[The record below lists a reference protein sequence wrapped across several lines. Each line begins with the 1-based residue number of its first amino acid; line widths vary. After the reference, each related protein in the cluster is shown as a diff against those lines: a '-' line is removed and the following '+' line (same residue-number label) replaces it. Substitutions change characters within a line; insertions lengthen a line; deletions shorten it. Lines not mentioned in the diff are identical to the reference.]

1 MWEEYLELSLSENL
15 RPSMKDE
22 DDIDEE
28 LKKRVLMTEDDSYIK
43 YNLTYP

>member
-15 RPSMKDE
+15 RPLMKDE
-22 DDIDEE
+22 DGIEV
-28 LKKRVLMTEDDSYIK
+28 LKKRVLMTEDDSYIN